1 MNEQDAREL
10 ADAITAKIA
19 ARVDA
24 HRRRAE
30 QQRADRAA
38 KNRRRTAGLKA
49 RHARKLNRTEGNHQP

>member
-1 MNEQDAREL
+1 MIDEQALRDAVTERMNEHL
-10 ADAITAKIA
+10 A
-19 ARVDA
+19 A